1 MLKETKMKKN
11 LFITGLLAATLLL
24 GPIACQNELDVQNPN
39 SPTLLGSVVDEES
52 FVSFIQGTTYGNGFS
67 RGSNWLGNS
76 YFSLPWGYHEL
87 LADNVGASAANNQIT
102 NIGQPANVDLGNGTT
117 LSNPTS
123 QVNIIRTFNNRAA
136 TGAGNNALYYQ
147 WAHMYALI
155 NACNQILANADR
167 IIYASGSDKPTKV
180 NTIKAWCYWWKGY
193 AYASIGS
200 MYLAGLINNEISPE
214 TSLSSKVSRDYV
226 SKEAI
231 IAESDSFFNLA
242 KTTLQAITNNA
253 QYSAML
259 GSLIPAV
266 CKVGNGGVLTTA
278 EWIRNINT
286 MLARNIVVN
295 KLSPFVN
302 GNPNAVIT
310 KTLMTPMTVADWNNV
325 KALTTDG
332 IQPGDKIFTA
342 RSTDVGSTT
351 IFSANAGNV
360 AAQTA
365 TNASTATF
373 KISERFLQFFKKDN
387 LGVVIDARFANNFS
401 TTSTYTDNYVYS
413 TRYTLRNGGAGEVG
427 VKVLAS
433 RTAGAYE
440 VVIAGSWEENAL
452 MAAEANIRTGSIN
465 DGLILIDQV
474 RVAQGAGLAPL
485 AGSGIALVPALNELV
500 SERRISLIFR
510 GLSFYDNRR
519 WGWSY
524 DRSLGGGVYGQFVRN
539 GGTNYTNAI
548 INYNFLDYWD
558 IPADEIVLNP
568 PSGTSVPVTN
578 TNY

>member
-1 MLKETKMKKN
+1 M
-11 LFITGLLAATLLL
+11 FGLLATVLLL

-39 SPTLLGSVVDEES
+39 SPTLLGSVVDEEG
-52 FVSFIQGTTYGNGFS
+52 FVSFIQGTTYGSGFS

-102 NIGQPANVDLGNGTT
+102 NIGQPASVDLGNGTT
-117 LSNPTS
+117 LSNPTT
-123 QVNIIRTFNNRAA
+123 QAAIIRTFNNRAA
-136 TGAGNNALYYQ
+136 TGAGNNAVYYQ
-147 WAHMYALI
+147 WAHMYALN

-167 IIYASGSDKPTKV
+167 IIYKKGSDKLTKV

-200 MYLAGLINNEISPE
+200 MYVAGVIHDEASPE
-214 TSLSSKVSRDYV
+214 TSLSSKISKDFV

-231 IAESDSFFNLA
+231 IAQSDSFFNLA

-259 GSLIPAV
+259 GSMIPAI
-266 CKVGNGGVLTTA
+266 CQIGNGGVLTTA

-310 KTLMTPMTVADWNNV
+310 KSLMTPMTIADWNNV
-325 KALTTDG
+325 KTLTTNG
-332 IQPGDKIFTA
+332 VQPGDKIFTA
-342 RSTDVGSTT
+342 RSTDVASTT

-373 KISERFLQFFKKDN
+373 KISERFLQYFRVGDQ
-387 LGVVIDARFANNFS
+387 RFANNFS

-413 TRYTLRNGGAGEVG
+413 TRYTLRNGGAGAAG

-433 RTAGAYE
+433 RVAGAYE

-452 MAAEANIRTGSIN
+452 MAAEANIRTGFIN

-474 RVAQGAGLAPL
+474 RAPQGTGLASL
-485 AGSGIALVPALNELV
+485 AGSGITLVPALNELV

-524 DRSLGGGVYGQFVRN
+524 DRGLGGGVYGQFVRN
-539 GGTNYTNAI
+539 GGTNYTNATV
-548 INYNFLDYWD
+548 NYNFLDFWD

-568 PSGTSVPVTN
+568 PSATSVPVTN